1 MNSKCQCHI
10 KNYVRCRVINSD
22 EQSQMCSSASNLLL
36 VEGYLYSSMY
46 VLMLAVVEAC
56 SLSAVVEACS
66 LSDMGKSWVHPH
78 LYGFIAKT
86 TSFLDGGSIRYL
98 LTGTDA
104 YLYSSVDAYFLM
116 GIFFLYGHMYGFVV
130 PNVPVAISAHGK
142 SQPSLIIFYLI
153 LIFYE

>member
-1 MNSKCQCHI
+1 MQYTSTVERASVTLVMNSREFILNLPKKKTKVNSKCQCHI
-10 KNYVRCRVINSD
+10 KNCVRCRVINSD

-78 LYGFIAKT
+78 LYT
-86 TSFLDGGSIRYL
+86 RTCPDS
-98 LTGTDA
+98 
-104 YLYSSVDAYFLM
+104 
-116 GIFFLYGHMYGFVV
+116 
-130 PNVPVAISAHGK
+130 
-142 SQPSLIIFYLI
+142 
-153 LIFYE
+153 